1 MDTGLHSETNI
12 LRPRISSWLSFF
24 FFFFVGFEK
33 KRTKQMKSNWKIRD
47 QFPTLFLLAFVK
59 WIELLE
65 IESTNTQAH
74 SKHQSSCRSW
84 ADHVHDHER
93 VHHHDHHDDDDDDDG
108 VWVHFNSQNW
118 GNLSAKKYEFCR
130 LFENNNNNNNHN
142 KKELVLNDARDAA
155 VRLWRSCALG
165 PGCDGVYRLKSL
177 VQIAHN
183 TRRANLAE
191 LRRC

>member
-1 MDTGLHSETNI
+1 MHFTLTFHGHTARKTNI
-12 LRPRISSWLSFF
+12 LRPRISSWLPEPSLC
-24 FFFFVGFEK
+24 FVKRKEK
-33 KRTKQMKSNWKIRD
+33 KRTKLTKSNWKIRD

-74 SKHQSSCRSW
+74 SKLQSSCRSW

-93 VHHHDHHDDDDDDDG
+93 QLHDDHHDDDDDG

-130 LFENNNNNNNHN
+130 LFENNNHN
-142 KKELVLNDARDAA
+142 KNKLVLNDAREML
-155 VRLWRSCALG
+155 RLAFEDRALG
-165 PGCDGVYRLKSL
+165 PG
-177 VQIAHN
+177 
-183 TRRANLAE
+183 
-191 LRRC
+191 